1 MSVLDLGKLERTNRK
16 TQRLAMADRVITAD
30 AEGVLE
36 MRMGK
41 PTMRLVK
48 DWMIMDSSYLR
59 TPMKIRRASM
69 RN

>member
-1 MSVLDLGKLERTNRK
+1 
-16 TQRLAMADRVITAD
+16 MADRVITAD

-41 PTMRLVK
+41 PTMRLVR